1 MLPVEIIH
9 EAPRIAAYDETT
21 STEAL
26 QDHVDGL
33 DEARDVALARAT
45 QYQQSL

>member
-1 MLPVEIIH
+1 VFPVEITH
-9 EAPRIAAYDETT
+9 EASRIAAYDETT
-21 STEAL
+21 STEAH
-26 QDHVDGL
+26 QDDIDAL